1 MAGSRH
7 GSVGASHSG
16 VVQARYES
24 RLGFQASGRIV
35 ARLVEVGSVVRRGQV
50 LARLDPAQETLHV
63 AAATADF
70 DAARS
75 RVAQNRVDLQRA
87 ELSSR

>member
-1 MAGSRH
+1 MVES
-7 GSVGASHSG
+7 ASAL
-16 VVQARYES
+16 VYIVEDDVE
-24 RLGFQASGRIV
+24 V